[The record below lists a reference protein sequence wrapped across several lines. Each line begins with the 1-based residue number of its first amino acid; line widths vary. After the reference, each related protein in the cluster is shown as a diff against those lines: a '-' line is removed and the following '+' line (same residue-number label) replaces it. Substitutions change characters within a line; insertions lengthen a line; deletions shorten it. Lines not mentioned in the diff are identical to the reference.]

1 MSHSSPIVLRH
12 AVATIQHLS
21 QTTSLANTN
30 ATKIIELEDELAT
43 SVRELLAGREELDI
57 VTFTEDEVHALS
69 AFVLRLHTLYGV
81 RDMTTWME
89 EDDGG
94 KVARLVD
101 ILGAL
106 TERGRLGYKEEEMV
120 SLCGQFDSEAY
131 SCGMADDERVVT
143 TFGAVRCMESTIV
156 AGGPT
161 CCKRKGQ
168 RIRRAQNGARR
179 TGRAAHR
186 VCGWDAVEYG
196 RGRKAQCESSPRRM
210 YVVY

>member
-1 MSHSSPIVLRH
+1 MSHSAPTVLRH

-81 RDMTTWME
+81 RDMTSWME
-89 EDDGG
+89 EDEGG

-101 ILGAL
+101 VLGAL
-106 TERGRLGYKEEEMV
+106 AERGRLGYKEEEMV
-120 SLCGQFDSEAY
+120 SL
-131 SCGMADDERVVT
+131 
-143 TFGAVRCMESTIV
+143 
-156 AGGPT
+156 
-161 CCKRKGQ
+161 
-168 RIRRAQNGARR
+168 
-179 TGRAAHR
+179 HR
-186 VCGWDAVEYG
+186 F
-196 RGRKAQCESSPRRM
+196 S
-210 YVVY
+210 